1 MAKGKFLLA
10 IVVTSFLSAA
20 ITRFKENNRQPEKS
34 EADSTLS
41 NKDKMIR
48 LTSSIKC
55 HFFLIAPNFH
65 LLLISSIAIARIN
78 LT

>member
-55 HFFLIAPNFH
+55 VIF
-65 LLLISSIAIARIN
+65 S
-78 LT
+78 